1 MLMQLENICLL
12 VMRFYFEPPA
22 QEGGGSKGW
31 MLKESKMNYI
41 LDFEKLDKN
50 SLPLVGGKNASLG
63 EMIKAAI
70 RVPPGFAVTTDSYL
84 LFITDAGIKDR
95 IIDRISDLDP
105 DDVKALNHTSAD
117 VQALIKN
124 TPMPEA
130 VSTAIEEGYNRL
142 CEKCAI
148 EPVPVAVRSSATAED
163 LPTASFAGQQDTY
176 LWVQGVD
183 KVVSNVQNCWASLY
197 TPRAIAYRI
206 KNDFPHEKVLISVG
220 VQKMVNSKAAG
231 VMFTLNPTDGDVSKV
246 VIEGSWGLGET
257 VVSGSVN
264 PDKFVVD
271 KVMLEIN
278 ERTIS
283 TKHIEC
289 VYDLEKGE
297 VVNADVDEDMQCNC
311 CLADDEIKAL
321 VRAAKNIEDHYGRP
335 MDIEWAIDKDISFP
349 ENMFIVQARPET
361 VWSQREKESVIGAKT
376 GRQLL
381 MEQAMKRIKI
391 P

>member
-1 MLMQLENICLL
+1 MD
-12 VMRFYFEPPA
+12 
-22 QEGGGSKGW
+22 
-31 MLKESKMNYI
+31 YI
-41 LDFEKLDKN
+41 LDFERLDKN
-50 SLPLVGGKNASLG
+50 SLPIVGGKNASLG
-63 EMIKAAI
+63 EMIKADI

-84 LFITDAGIKDR
+84 QFITDAGIKDK
-95 IIDRISDLDP
+95 IIEIVSDLDP
-105 DDVKALNHTSAD
+105 EDVDALNKASAQ
-117 VQALIKN
+117 VQELIKQ
-124 TPMPEA
+124 TAMPKAVAEA
-130 VSTAIEEGYNRL
+130 IKEAYTQL
-142 CEKCAI
+142 CSKCAVDTI
-148 EPVPVAVRSSATAED
+148 PVAVRSSATAED

-176 LWVQGVD
+176 LWIQGAKQVITH
-183 KVVSNVQNCWASLY
+183 VQNCWASLY

-231 VMFTLNPTDGDVSKV
+231 VMFTINPTDGDISKV

-289 VYDLEKGE
+289 VYDLEQGK
-297 VVNADVDEDMQCNC
+297 VVDADVAEEVQCTC
-311 CLADDEIKAL
+311 CLEDDEIKAL
-321 VRAAKNIEDHYGRP
+321 VHAAKNIEDHYGRP
-335 MDIEWAIDKDISFP
+335 MDIEWAIDKDTSFP
-349 ENMFIVQARPET
+349 DNMFIVQARPET
-361 VWSQREKESVIGAKT
+361 VWSQRKTESVIGGKT
-376 GRQLL
+376 GLQLL
-381 MEQAMKRIKI
+381 KEQAMKRIKI